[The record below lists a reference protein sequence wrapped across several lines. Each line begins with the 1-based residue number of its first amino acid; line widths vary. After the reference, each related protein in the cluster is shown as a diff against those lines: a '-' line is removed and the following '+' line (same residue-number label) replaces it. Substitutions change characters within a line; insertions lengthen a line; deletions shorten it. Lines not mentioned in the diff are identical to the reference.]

1 MTGHATSGP
10 AGGGLRRRQREA
22 LEADLRRVAIA
33 LFEQRGF
40 DEVTISEIAAE
51 ADVSERTFSRYF
63 PTKDEVVLGVLQSF
77 GPTIIDRVSHS
88 PLDSSWF
95 ELLRDTY
102 DLRTAHGAS
111 FEEVGRVMRIVIGSP
126 RLLAG
131 MLARQQDAIGD
142 IARIIARRLEVDVDA
157 DPRPRAWATVTI
169 SIAHAETLRR
179 VANEE
184 PLDGTEFLAA
194 LSTLPEFMGTSTS

>member
-1 MTGHATSGP
+1 MTDSP
-10 AGGGLRRRQREA
+10 APGTPGRGLRQRQREA
-22 LEADLRRVAIA
+22 LEADLRRVAIS

-77 GPTIIDRVSHS
+77 GPTIIARASTH
-88 PLDSSWF
+88 PLESSWF

-102 DLRTAHGAS
+102 DLRTAEGAS
-111 FEEVGRVMRIVIGSP
+111 FDEVGRVMRIVLGSP

-131 MLARQQDAIGD
+131 MLARQQDAIDD
-142 IARIIARRLEVDVDA
+142 IARIIAVRLDVDVDA

-169 SIAHAETLRR
+169 SIAHAETVRR
-179 VANEE
+179 VAHGE

-194 LSTLPEFMGTSTS
+194 LATLPEFMGVSRA